1 MCCYLQLIGGK
12 EKFLGTYLEV
22 KQLWFIVTYGRSQI
36 GKEKLRSQVTNVIF
50 LLKKKK
56 KVPKQKA
63 PSQNL
68 LLTKIYSPPS
78 PSLQKQTP
86 TICSFCDAT
95 EEAA

>member
-56 KVPKQKA
+56 KGAKTKGSQPK
-63 PSQNL
+63 
-68 LLTKIYSPPS
+68 
-78 PSLQKQTP
+78 PSLNKNLFP
-86 TICSFCDAT
+86 TQSFSAKT
-95 EEAA
+95 NPHNLFLL